1 MVIESISVEG
11 LTDAENDLANRL
23 LNKLQQKLK
32 RNLVRKTAY
41 EGKRRARQISQI
53 LPPQYKNLALTVGW
67 TASAVDLLSLR
78 CKLEAFTWAGGSL
91 DDYGYSEIWNKNM
104 LGSEIR
110 QGLDSSL
117 IYSTAFVT
125 TTAGADDSEPGV
137 VWQFWDAAKATGD
150 WNARARRLDSLIVLT
165 DYDRDGELSGFVLY
179 APGETIVCAKDAG
192 WKVVDRQE
200 HTWHVPAEPLPYR
213 PRSDRPFGQSRI
225 TRPMLGLQDAAIRE
239 LLRLEGHMDVY
250 AYPEF
255 WMLGADPS
263 IFTNADGLVQTA
275 WNVQLGRIKGIPDD
289 PAAPDPQTA
298 RADVKQFPASSPQP
312 HLAALNAYAKLFA
325 RESALPD
332 SALAITD
339 MGNPTSAEAYDA
351 SQYNLIAL
359 AEGAQEGWKP
369 YLERSMIRSL
379 GMVTDGIRG
388 WDEIPDEW
396 MSINARFRDPRYT
409 SKAAQADAGM
419 KQVSAVPWLAE
430 TEVALE
436 LVGLDQDQRERALG
450 ERRRAEDRSMLQML
464 IGGADGGSGG
474 RATAGAGGDSA
485 AG

>member
-1 MVIESISVEG
+1 MAIESISVEG
-11 LTDAENDLANRL
+11 LTADENDLANRL
-23 LNKLQQKLK
+23 LSKLQQKLK

-78 CKLEAFTWAGGSL
+78 CKLESFTWAGGSL

-104 LGSEIR
+104 LGSEVR

-125 TTAGADDSEPGV
+125 TTAGADHSEPDV

-165 DYDRDGELSGFVLY
+165 DFGRDGELSGFVLY
-179 APGETIVCAKDAG
+179 APGETIVCVNDAG
-192 WKVVDRQE
+192 WEVVDRQE

-464 IGGADGGSGG
+464 IGGADGGSGE
-474 RATAGAGGDSA
+474 RVEAGAGGDSA